1 MTKGKIVIIADDN
14 ANAPKVFQAKSQIV
28 ILGQAFLDWLYV
40 HPGSH
45 IGTLFKDGTKVIGL
59 LLGVTKDQVKA
70 EHRAELLTFAV
81 WKFLFA
87 IRAKEHESLAKSL
100 INAVSSMMPPSKS
113 SSGNISASY
122 VLPRPL
128 KKFKMWSATEGV
140 KSHEKILLFLND
152 KIQSSDLDKL
162 QVTIE
167 VLHDSIPRLRAFPES
182 VALVNESSL
191 EITLPEINGNGI
203 KLSLEIGG
211 FKWHPDCNSTI
222 KVVANQLHELD
233 RTLSQYLEQLHSG
246 FIQLDGKDRNCPTLL
261 HFAAKQQ
268 MTQVV
273 TQLLKLPDLGGLQMS
288 SILNQDGLSPR
299 DLAVQAGNLELAK
312 LLKNPDKPKQNYEL
326 PVLKAKSEDLYDIPR
341 QVENCY
347 VVPPPPRPVLKSKS
361 QIKEA
366 YLPMQPTRKLSSE
379 TETEKPEKPK
389 LIIDEPPRPQ
399 SRQEF
404 MKSLFK
410 DEVGSEDSNSSSNGS
425 GKVKAENSDGCE
437 SQPKS
442 PLIVKPF
449 PMIVPQEKKSL
460 EESTECQ
467 LQEIELKIQNKQMNF
482 KTLDEKFRSWQNRPD
497 VIFAD
502 GTSEVESLKKRWM
515 DLFEKFPNP
524 NEDKRKDKSWKFFKK
539 SKKYSTLPSMPF
551 RKKSNSTNSIPE
563 GSTLKDRFKTSSL
576 SESEWS
582 PSSSTEKI
590 DKKNTNYDNVSVM
603 EPGDVRISD

>member
-1 MTKGKIVIIADDN
+1 M
-14 ANAPKVFQAKSQIV
+14 
-28 ILGQAFLDWLYV
+28 
-40 HPGSH
+40 
-45 IGTLFKDGTKVIGL
+45 
-59 LLGVTKDQVKA
+59 
-70 EHRAELLTFAV
+70 
-81 WKFLFA
+81 
-87 IRAKEHESLAKSL
+87 
-100 INAVSSMMPPSKS
+100 
-113 SSGNISASY
+113 
-122 VLPRPL
+122 
-128 KKFKMWSATEGV
+128 
-140 KSHEKILLFLND
+140 
-152 KIQSSDLDKL
+152 
-162 QVTIE
+162 
-167 VLHDSIPRLRAFPES
+167 
-182 VALVNESSL
+182 
-191 EITLPEINGNGI
+191 
-203 KLSLEIGG
+203 
-211 FKWHPDCNSTI
+211 
-222 KVVANQLHELD
+222 VANQLHELD

-563 GSTLKDRFKTSSL
+563 GSSLKDRFKTSSL

>member
-1 MTKGKIVIIADDN
+1 M
-14 ANAPKVFQAKSQIV
+14 
-28 ILGQAFLDWLYV
+28 
-40 HPGSH
+40 
-45 IGTLFKDGTKVIGL
+45 
-59 LLGVTKDQVKA
+59 
-70 EHRAELLTFAV
+70 
-81 WKFLFA
+81 
-87 IRAKEHESLAKSL
+87 
-100 INAVSSMMPPSKS
+100 
-113 SSGNISASY
+113 
-122 VLPRPL
+122 
-128 KKFKMWSATEGV
+128 
-140 KSHEKILLFLND
+140 
-152 KIQSSDLDKL
+152 
-162 QVTIE
+162 
-167 VLHDSIPRLRAFPES
+167 
-182 VALVNESSL
+182 
-191 EITLPEINGNGI
+191 
-203 KLSLEIGG
+203 
-211 FKWHPDCNSTI
+211 
-222 KVVANQLHELD
+222 HELD
-233 RTLSQYLEQLHSG
+233 RTLSHYLEQLHCGS
-246 FIQLDGKDRNCPTLL
+246 IQLDGKDRNCPTLL

-273 TQLLKLPDLGGLQMS
+273 TQLLKLPDLGGLQMC
-288 SILNQDGLSPR
+288 SILNEDGLSPR

-347 VVPPPPRPVLKSKS
+347 VVPPPPRPVVKSKS

-366 YLPMQPTRKLSSE
+366 YLPMQPARKLSLE
-379 TETEKPEKPK
+379 ATTEKQPPPK

-410 DEVGSEDSNSSSNGS
+410 DEFSSEDSNSSKSS
-425 GKVKAENSDGCE
+425 GKAENSDGGCE

-460 EESTECQ
+460 EESTLCQ
-467 LQEIELKIQNKQMNF
+467 LQEIEFKIANKQMNF
-482 KTLDEKFRSWQNRPD
+482 KTFEEKFSSWQKRPD
-497 VIFAD
+497 VLF
-502 GTSEVESLKKRWM
+502 GGPSEVDSLKKRWM
-515 DLFEKFPNP
+515 DLFEKFPNQ

-563 GSTLKDRFKTSSL
+563 GSALKEHRFKTSSL

-590 DKKNTNYDNVSVM
+590 DKKNNYDNVSVM
-603 EPGDVRISD
+603 EPGDVRISVLTSF